1 MTPRP
6 SGSRVLEALRWTVI
20 AALVGLV
27 TYLVIAKAIKP
38 EPVPV
43 VRIDSVP
50 RGAELWLDGQRL
62 PDPTP
67 ARIEGLVVGTDHAL
81 EVRLA
86 GHEPW
91 TTHLRV
97 QAGEQE
103 QVAALVAVGRIVEI
117 VSEPAGA
124 EVRCNGVLEGRT
136 PLRLGR
142 RRVGEVLD
150 ISVTIEGRE
159 PVSHR
164 LEVVEGE
171 GTQTLRV
178 LGGR

>member
-1 MTPRP
+1 
-6 SGSRVLEALRWTVI
+6 
-20 AALVGLV
+20 
-27 TYLVIAKAIKP
+27 
-38 EPVPV
+38 V

>member
-1 MTPRP
+1 
-6 SGSRVLEALRWTVI
+6 
-20 AALVGLV
+20 VGLV
-27 TYLVIAKAIKP
+27 TCIVIAKAIKP

-50 RGAELWLDGQRL
+50 RGAELLLDGQRL

-67 ARIEGLVVGTDHAL
+67 ARIGGLEVGTDHQL

-103 QVAALVAVGRIVEI
+103 QVATLVPIGRFVEI
-117 VSEPAGA
+117 ISEPAGA
-124 EVRCNGVLEGRT
+124 EVRCDGILEGHT

-159 PVSHR
+159 PVSHQ
-164 LEVVEGE
+164 LVVLEGE
-171 GTQTLRV
+171 GAQILRV
-178 LGGR
+178 LGGH